1 MGAKGFVGNMDRG
14 KKGVGCHLHEGAAQG
29 HGAEG

>member
-1 MGAKGFVGNMDRG
+1 MGATGLVGNTDRE

-29 HGAEG
+29 HAS